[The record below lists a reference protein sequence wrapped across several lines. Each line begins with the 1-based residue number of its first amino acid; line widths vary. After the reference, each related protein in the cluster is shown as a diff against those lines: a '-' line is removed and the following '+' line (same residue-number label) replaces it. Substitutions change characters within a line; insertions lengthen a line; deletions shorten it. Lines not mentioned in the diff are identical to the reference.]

1 MNFLQTFNFAIT
13 TLSPVHVGCGEDYEP
28 TNYVLDG
35 NRLYT
40 FDPVLLLRE
49 LSTKDR
55 EEFARIVERQ
65 DSLRGIQRF
74 FYNHKKE
81 AIRVG
86 RLSAN
91 VAESV
96 QDFYDTRI
104 GQVAQREQGGKNVL
118 NKLEIART
126 AFNPINGRPILP
138 GSSIK
143 GAIRTALCDE
153 LLCGKRFPVRTMD
166 AGGIPLREGAIRRE
180 ASRQNM
186 LMAQEVLGLSADS
199 KLRFP
204 TDPFRFLKISDGI
217 FRHKIQQK
225 RKDGSAQ
232 QVERRPRVCL
242 QVNRKK
248 RPNKFTAK
256 GNVNTLLECIPA
268 NTAQAFVAQWVVER
282 KAGPGALVPGLQL
295 DFATVAHACNSFY
308 LQRFHEESGV
318 LKETKYAADWVAGM
332 EKMLG
337 NGGFLKT
344 LIDEGRGFLLRIGR
358 HSGAESVTVNAPRSI
373 KIMKGQGQ
381 SSEYGV
387 GATTLWLAADRK
399 DQVDGMQPFG
409 WTFIMRAL

>member
-143 GAIRTALCDE
+143 GAIRNAMCDE
-153 LLCGKRFPVRTMD
+153 LL
-166 AGGIPLREGAIRRE
+166 
-180 ASRQNM
+180 
-186 LMAQEVLGLSADS
+186 
-199 KLRFP
+199 
-204 TDPFRFLKISDGI
+204 
-217 FRHKIQQK
+217 
-225 RKDGSAQ
+225 
-232 QVERRPRVCL
+232 
-242 QVNRKK
+242 
-248 RPNKFTAK
+248 
-256 GNVNTLLECIPA
+256 
-268 NTAQAFVAQWVVER
+268 
-282 KAGPGALVPGLQL
+282 
-295 DFATVAHACNSFY
+295 
-308 LQRFHEESGV
+308 
-318 LKETKYAADWVAGM
+318 
-332 EKMLG
+332 
-337 NGGFLKT
+337 
-344 LIDEGRGFLLRIGR
+344 
-358 HSGAESVTVNAPRSI
+358 
-373 KIMKGQGQ
+373 
-381 SSEYGV
+381 
-387 GATTLWLAADRK
+387 
-399 DQVDGMQPFG
+399 
-409 WTFIMRAL
+409 